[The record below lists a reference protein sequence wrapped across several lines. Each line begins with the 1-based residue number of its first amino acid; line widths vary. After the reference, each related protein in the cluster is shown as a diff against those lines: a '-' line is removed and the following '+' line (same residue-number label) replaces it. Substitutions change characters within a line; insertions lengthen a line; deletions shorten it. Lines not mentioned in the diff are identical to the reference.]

1 MTPRDVACSELV
13 ELLTEYLEDSLP
25 ASERESVEV
34 HLAGCEGCG
43 NYLDQMRAT
52 IDVLGSVPV
61 ETLSEEAADT
71 LLAAFRRRT
80 G

>member
-1 MTPRDVACSELV
+1 MPLSLLPRERAAGGMTAV
-13 ELLTEYLEDSLP
+13 SLSRCWSRTR
-25 ASERESVEV
+25 AWSHS
-34 HLAGCEGCG
+34 EGCG
-43 NYLDQMRAT
+43 NYLAQMRAT
-52 IDVLGSVPV
+52 IDALGSVPV